1 VTGNTISFVAAALP
15 LLSLAWSAAGPAK
28 AAEARVPVVLDT
40 DIGDDIDDT
49 WALVMILKSPQ
60 LDLKLVTTTCGK
72 AEYRAKIV
80 ARLLTIARRT
90 DVPVGLGAG
99 GRQGGGGQDAWV
111 KDYQLSHYAGKVHED
126 GVAALID
133 AVSASPEPLRI
144 ISIGPSHTVAA
155 ALERQPAIA
164 GKAIFVGMQGSVRM
178 GYGKGSKPQPEYNV
192 KCNVPAAQKVFAAP
206 WREALITPLDTCGL
220 VQLGGKRFQSLVE
233 SRDALVKA
241 LLDNYR
247 IWARNPKPTGSS
259 TLFDTVAVYLA
270 LPGPKPLV
278 KLEELPIRVTADGM
292 TVIDPAGR
300 KMQVATE
307 WTSLE
312 GYHDWLT
319 QTLLGDGG
327 VGRRAPTRSVGLRAP
342 PTSSPAGG
350 ETYVLKIDAEVIR
363 GPESPGDAE
372 AWSEQM
378 NKWFVQECNRIGSDE
393 HQYGGNDYIRKDLA
407 WSRRS
412 FVQPQMMAEERYFYD
427 PVAGKYTVDR
437 YLDDL
442 DRRYGGIDSVLI
454 WPVYPNIGIDN
465 RNQHDL
471 LRAMPGGLPGLR
483 QMVADFHRR
492 GVHVLFPV
500 MPWDTGTR
508 DERVP
513 LCEAAARDTKA
524 IGADGINGDT
534 MGGIPQEF
542 RKAADAVGHPLVLEP
557 ENALADLK
565 MLKWNTMSWGY
576 WQYQHVPVVSK
587 YKWLAPWH
595 MVNVCERWAHN
606 RTDGLQS
613 AFFNGV
619 GYESWENVWGIWNQL
634 TPRDAEAL
642 RRIAMIQRALGER
655 FVWCPHVPTL
665 QPDVYATRFDCADG
679 VAWLLVNRGD
689 RDADGDELDVAGV
702 NGKPYYDLW
711 HGVAL
716 KATEP
721 DGRKV
726 LRFAIEKHG
735 YGAVFAPWP
744 GHELPRS
751 ILDLLPKMAERSK
764 TRLADLSNEWKALPQ
779 QVVDIPRTRPAVQPP
794 EGMVRVP
801 AGKFRFKVSGV
812 EIEGGDGPGVD
823 FQYPWED
830 LPRRHHDKELDLKA
844 FYIDKCP
851 VTNAQFKKFLDA
863 AGYKPR
869 DPYNFLKHW
878 AGGTYPAGWDKK
890 PVTWVALEDARA
902 YAAWAGKRLPREWEW
917 QYAAQGTDDRPYPW
931 GTQPLAEATPP
942 ATDGREVPPPADV
955 DAHPKGGSPFG
966 VLDMLG
972 NVWQWTDEYTDEHTR
987 AAVLRG
993 GGSYRPKTSMWYFPR
1008 NTKLSEHQKYLL
1020 MAPSKDRA
1028 GTLGFR
1034 CVVDAE

>member
-1 VTGNTISFVAAALP
+1 MGRNLSFVAAL
-15 LLSLAWSAAGPAK
+15 LFLSLAGLGK

-49 WALVMILKSPQ
+49 WALVTLLKCPQ
-60 LDLKLVTTTCGK
+60 FDLKLVTTTFGK
-72 AEYRAKIV
+72 AEYRAKIIC
-80 ARLLTIARRT
+80 RLLTVAGRT

-99 GRQGGGGQDAWV
+99 GRSGGGGQDAWV
-111 KDYQLSHYAGKVHED
+111 KDYRLTDYAGKIHED
-126 GVAALID
+126 GVKALID
-133 AVSASPEPLRI
+133 AVNASPEPLRI
-144 ISIGPSHTVAA
+144 ISIGPSSTVSA
-155 ALERQPAIA
+155 ALERAPEIA
-164 GKAIFVGMQGSVRM
+164 PKAIFAGMQGSVRM
-178 GYGKGSKPQPEYNV
+178 GYGKGSKPEPEWNI
-192 KCNVPAAQKVFAAP
+192 KANVPAAAKVLSAP
-206 WREALITPLDTCGL
+206 WREAWITPLDTCGR
-220 VQLGGKRFQSLVE
+220 VQLGGKRFQALVE
-233 SRDALVKA
+233 SKDPLVKA
-241 LLDNYR
+241 MLDNYR
-247 IWARNPKPTGSS
+247 IWARNPNVTASS

-270 LPGPKPLV
+270 LPGPKPLM

-307 WTSLE
+307 WTSLD
-312 GYHDWLT
+312 GYCDWLT
-319 QTLLGDGG
+319 QTLLGGG
-327 VGRRAPTRSVGLRAP
+327 AVGRAERAP
-342 PTSSPAGG
+342 PTEPAKAG
-350 ETYVLKIDAEVIR
+350 EPYKLQIDAEVIR
-363 GPESPGDAE
+363 GPEDPRDAGRWLDAMK
-372 AWSEQM
+372 AWRAAERKRM
-378 NKWFVQECNRIGSDE
+378 GYEDR
-393 HQYGGNDYIRKDLA
+393 DYSRPELA
-407 WSRRS
+407 WARRS
-412 FVQPQMMAEERYFYD
+412 FVQPQMMVEDRYFYD

-483 QMVADFHRR
+483 QMVTDFHRR

-508 DERVP
+508 DEGVP
-513 LCEAAARDTKA
+513 LCEAAARDMKA

-542 RKAADAVGHPLVLEP
+542 RRAADAAGHPLVLEP

-565 MLKWNTMSWGY
+565 MLRWNTMSWGY

-587 YKWLAPWH
+587 YKWLDEQH
-595 MVNVCERWAHN
+595 MVNVCERWAKD

-613 AFFNGV
+613 AFFNAV

-642 RRIAMIQRALGER
+642 RRIAMIERALGDR
-655 FVWCPHVPTL
+655 LTDPGTLPPQHRRPTL
-665 QPDVYATRFDCADG
+665 QPDVYEMGFPGADG
-679 VAWLLVNRGD
+679 AGCLLVNRGD
-689 RDADGDELDVAGV
+689 RDVDGEVLEMGPAGRE
-702 NGKPYYDLW
+702 GTRYYDLW
-711 HGVAL
+711 HGAEL
-716 KATEP
+716 KTTER
-721 DGRKV
+721 DGRTV

-735 YGAVFAPWP
+735 FGAVFVLWP
-744 GHELPRS
+744 LHELPKVVA
-751 ILDLLPKMAERSK
+751 DLLPKMAERSK

-779 QVVDIPRTRPAVQPP
+779 QVVDIPRTRPAAQPP

-830 LPRRHHDKELDLKA
+830 LPRRHHDKELDMRA
-844 FYIDKCP
+844 FYIDKYP

-863 AGYKPR
+863 TGYEPR
-869 DPYNFLKHW
+869 DCYNFLKHW

-917 QYAAQGTDDRPYPW
+917 QYAAQGTDGRPYPW

-1034 CVVDAE
+1034 CAVDAE